1 MIAGSKRIGV
11 AAGLPL
17 FNFGMIKGKQREV
30 YFAAV
35 QAGMSRNYKPMQEIF
50 RRVVQA
56 SN

>member
-1 MIAGSKRIGV
+1 MIAGLQRNGV
-11 AAGLPL
+11 AGRLPL

-30 YFAAV
+30 NFAAV
-35 QAGMSRNYKPMQEIF
+35 QAGMGRNYKPMQEIF